1 MHNVQGF
8 IYILEI
14 TAVITTVLQYLS
26 GALICLKY
34 VKKKSTGDSSGF
46 PFICGFLSCGYWVHY
61 GLLSSEHSVVLV
73 NIIGVCLFFI
83 YTLIYYVITVN
94 KKSHVK
100 QFLFIVLAL
109 FGIILYDNSLM
120 DAQQSQKF
128 MGIVCCIVTVCF
140 FAAPLINL
148 LHVIRIKNSE
158 SLPFPLIIMSF
169 LVSIQWLVYGII
181 ISDTFIQLP
190 NFLGC
195 ILSMLQLCLFVCY
208 PPKSFNGQGYKLVEQ
223 SVVF

>member
-1 MHNVQGF
+1 MHNAQGF
-8 IYILEI
+8 ISLLEI
-14 TAVITTVLQYLS
+14 TAVITTILQYLS

-34 VKKKSTGDSSGF
+34 VKKK
-46 PFICGFLSCGYWVHY
+46 I
-61 GLLSSEHSVVLV
+61 
-73 NIIGVCLFFI
+73 
-83 YTLIYYVITVN
+83 N

-120 DAQQSQKF
+120 DTQQSQKF

-158 SLPFPLIIMSF
+158 SLPFPMIIMSF